1 VNNFSTETNLIFT
14 ASYNNQDKIHVYFKE
29 VPSLENTIPFGDG
42 WELRLKK
49 LMDVFSQIIRVLSR
63 GGGI

>member
-42 WELRLKK
+42 
-49 LMDVFSQIIRVLSR
+49 